1 MSEEKERIKIKMQL
15 IAVPCLPG
23 DHMYY
28 IIPGEPGSEINA
40 PHIFEDTCTDV
51 SVKAIFG
58 IDARYEKAELGTDL
72 FLTKEEAQKELE
84 KRYPELSKPTGET
97 SRQVKRCGNCVLYK
111 KHTQFSTYGY
121 CTRNEVVAEEYIG
134 VNTKPCPHYEWRGY

>member
-58 IDARYEKAELGTDL
+58 IDARYE
-72 FLTKEEAQKELE
+72 
-84 KRYPELSKPTGET
+84 
-97 SRQVKRCGNCVLYK
+97 
-111 KHTQFSTYGY
+111 
-121 CTRNEVVAEEYIG
+121 VVAEEYIG
-134 VNTKPCPHYEWRGY
+134 VNTKPCLHYEWRGY